1 MECGSGAGRARRT
14 YLGAQYA
21 RLGRRRGKKKA
32 PIAVGHIIL
41 ETEAG
46 IVWGHSWEMRKSLPL
61 LAWLPTIFGVLTVHL
76 DGLVKLPSELPL
88 GD

>member
-1 MECGSGAGRARRT
+1 
-14 YLGAQYA
+14 
-21 RLGRRRGKKKA
+21 
-32 PIAVGHIIL
+32 
-41 ETEAG
+41 
-46 IVWGHSWEMRKSLPL
+46 MRKSLPL